1 MADWTANSDFGAMGR
16 REPVVRAAR
25 DFAPPRT
32 EAPRAERFAAPR
44 PEEIEIPRSASA
56 ALAEYNAAQDGPLAK
71 ARLAVW
77 VGGGVVS
84 LALIAVTG
92 VWGYK
97 LVLREV
103 MGLPVVVAESGPM
116 RVAPADPEGEVVP
129 QQGLAVNAIPAAGTA
144 APPSDVLML
153 APQTTGLAEEDLV
166 VVQTTAEADEIM
178 PAAALTAKAPTDP
191 LAPAAVATDALPPVD
206 AAPVAV
212 LAAPVESAVMTAAP
226 TEAAPVRLTSALLPT
241 DRPMTTDEVLA
252 FADQIAGQSASLAD
266 VVAPVQAAAAA
277 IEAVAAPT
285 PAAAPVG
292 PMPAAPVEAAPVA
305 ASVAAPAVRPQA
317 RPAAKAAPAAAPA
330 VAEAVPTVVAAAP
343 VEAAPAT
350 EASSAPVTVS
360 LPAGTNLIQLGAFD
374 SAEIAASE
382 WIRLQGAFGEF
393 LGSKDRVIQETQSG
407 GRTLYRLRATG
418 FADRADARRLCAALT
433 AEGADCIPVT
443 VD

>member
-1 MADWTANSDFGAMGR
+1 MADWTANSNFGAFGR
-16 REPVVRAAR
+16 REPVVRAVR
-25 DFAPPRT
+25 EHEPPRT
-32 EAPRAERFAAPR
+32 EVPRAERFAAQR
-44 PEEIEIPRSASA
+44 PEEIEVPRSASA
-56 ALAEYNAAQDGPLAK
+56 ALADYNAAQDSPLAK

-103 MGLPVVVAESGPM
+103 MGLPVVVAEPGPM
-116 RVAPADPEGEVVP
+116 RLAPADPEGEVVP

-153 APQTTGLAEEDLV
+153 APQTTGLAEEDLE
-166 VVQTTAEADEIM
+166 VVQTTAEADEVM
-178 PAAALTAKAPTDP
+178 PVASAAAEAPAAAP
-191 LAPAAVATDALPPVD
+191 APAAVVTGALPPAG
-206 AAPVAV
+206 AAPAEVA
-212 LAAPVESAVMTAAP
+212 AAVVPTTP
-226 TEAAPVRLTSALLPT
+226 TEAAPVRLTSALLPS

-252 FADQIAGQSASLAD
+252 FADQIAGQSAPLAD
-266 VVAPVQAAAAA
+266 LAAPVQAAVAA
-277 IEAVAAPT
+277 IEAVAAPVES
-285 PAAAPVG
+285 AAPAE
-292 PMPAAPVEAAPVA
+292 AAPAETPEAAPVVA
-305 ASVAAPAVRPQA
+305 LVAAPAVRPQA
-317 RPAAKAAPAAAPA
+317 RPAAKAAPA
-330 VAEAVPTVVAAAP
+330 VAEATPAEESATSSEATPVA
-343 VEAAPAT
+343 
-350 EASSAPVTVS
+350 EASSVALTAS
-360 LPAGTNLIQLGAFD
+360 LPTGTNLIQLGAFD

-382 WIRLQGAFGEF
+382 WSRLQGAFGEF

-407 GRTLYRLRATG
+407 GRTLFRLRATG